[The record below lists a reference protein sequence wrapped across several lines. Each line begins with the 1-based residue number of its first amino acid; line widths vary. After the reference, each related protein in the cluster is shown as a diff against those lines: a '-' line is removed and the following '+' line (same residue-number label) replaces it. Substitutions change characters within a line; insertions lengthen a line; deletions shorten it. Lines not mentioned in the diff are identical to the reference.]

1 MNSSLEISISCAVYS
16 QNIRNNPQNCS
27 YCHGIISKTLVRHIM
42 VPYCPQ
48 DVFFKAFQNA
58 LNIAKQNDA
67 TITVVKVVSYPMGL
81 GLDVMTAVDAVS
93 REYEIHKFEQ
103 IMSELQKEALAA
115 EIKLD
120 FQVIDLRLSPAKA
133 FVEFAS
139 KNDADL
145 MVVGSI
151 SERTWPRHFT
161 SDISQEIMD
170 LHPSCSVI
178 LVE

>member
-1 MNSSLEISISCAVYS
+1 
-16 QNIRNNPQNCS
+16 
-27 YCHGIISKTLVRHIM
+27 M
-42 VPYCPQ
+42 VPYRPQ
-48 DVFFKAFQNA
+48 NVFFRAFQNA

-67 TITVVKVVSYPMGL
+67 KVTLVKVINYPAGL

-93 REYEIHKFEQ
+93 REYDMHKFDETA
-103 IMSELQKEALAA
+103 SELQKEALIA

-120 FQVIDLRLSPAKA
+120 IHVMDMRLSPAKA

-139 KNDADL
+139 QNNVDL

-151 SERTWPRHFT
+151 MDRTWTKHFT
-161 SDISQEIMD
+161 SDISQEIID
-170 LHPSCSVI
+170 LKPPCNVI

>member
-1 MNSSLEISISCAVYS
+1 
-16 QNIRNNPQNCS
+16 
-27 YCHGIISKTLVRHIM
+27 M
-42 VPYCPQ
+42 VPYRPQ
-48 DVFFKAFQNA
+48 EVFFKSFQNA
-58 LNIAKQNDA
+58 LNIARQNDA
-67 TITVVKVVSYPMGL
+67 KVTLVKVIRYPAGL

-93 REYEIHKFEQ
+93 REYDMHKFDQ
-103 IMSELQKEALAA
+103 IVSELQKEALTA

-120 FQVIDLRLSPAKA
+120 IHVMDLRLSPAKA

-139 KNDADL
+139 KNDVDL

-151 SERTWPRHFT
+151 SDKTWTKHFT

-170 LHPSCSVI
+170 LNPPCNVI